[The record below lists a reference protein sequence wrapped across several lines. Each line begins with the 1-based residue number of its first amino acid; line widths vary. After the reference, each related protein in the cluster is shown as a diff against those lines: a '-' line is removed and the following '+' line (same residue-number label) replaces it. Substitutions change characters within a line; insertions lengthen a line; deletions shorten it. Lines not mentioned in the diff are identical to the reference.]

1 MQIACLEQLIAAARD
16 ASLARD
22 AADLLRDAYGA
33 LFTALDDTD
42 VRRALYAAS
51 HRDRALYALLD
62 TYATF
67 VPALLLPVERPA
79 SHTRRGGQATALSD
93 VRLVRW
99 ARTLPALV
107 VPEMVPGLCTHI
119 GDSSL
124 SCVPQFLHLAALVGA
139 GSRTTQLAAL
149 NHEIG
154 ARIAASL
161 GRLLAVN
168 YVYRLRQ
175 DPDARDTRAP
185 GEVPPFDPVASV
197 MLDQVYVRC
206 GQLGGV
212 PPSLF
217 AFLAHVVH
225 SVGADAVARL
235 KNGTDTGLA
244 AWEAAWRPT
253 LEALARLVG
262 LVHAVQ
268 WNDIFVPLLRP
279 LCHFATMDGVSDD
292 VSARIVRGL
301 VQLLLRWARAPHE
314 QAARDANDALFPWL
328 LELEEALLMDGDPS
342 LSIYHAALE
351 LHAASLTAR
360 GAEAVAALYPFPFY
374 ILASPPALHG
384 SIATLAPLCGMVE
397 ALRTQA
403 QAHAVPAAP
412 VNEMLLALVDLV
424 WSGRAYGSLLQH
436 GLAIDTHRAIDPQTV
451 AALKHACDARR
462 IVPFGLIGS
471 LSHSALLAAL
481 FEVYCNEHLLTGE
494 HAFVRAPITPSALR
508 PVRAHSLPAHM
519 QYTDIRIRFL
529 HWLAAR
535 GAPQVWQLLHATV
548 PSLHSVS

>member
-1 MQIACLEQLIAAARD
+1 M
-16 ASLARD
+16 
-22 AADLLRDAYGA
+22 
-33 LFTALDDTD
+33 
-42 VRRALYAAS
+42 
-51 HRDRALYALLD
+51 
-62 TYATF
+62 
-67 VPALLLPVERPA
+67 PALLLPVERPA

-107 VPEMVPGLCTHI
+107 LPEMVPGLCTHV

-168 YVYRLRQ
+168 HVYRLRQ
-175 DPDARDTRAP
+175 HPHARDARAP
-185 GEVPPFDPVASV
+185 GDVPPFDPVASV

-206 GQLGGV
+206 AQLGEV

-225 SVGADAVARL
+225 SAGADAVARL
-235 KNGTDTGLA
+235 KNGTDAGLA
-244 AWEAAWRPT
+244 AWEDAWRPT
-253 LEALARLVG
+253 LVALARLVG

-268 WNDIFVPLLRP
+268 WSDVFVPLLRP

-301 VQLLLRWARAPHE
+301 VQLLLHWSRRAPHDA
-314 QAARDANDALFPWL
+314 AARDAGDALFPWL

-342 LSIYHAALE
+342 LPIYHAALE
-351 LHAASLTAR
+351 LHAASLAAR
-360 GAEAVAALYPFPFY
+360 GADAVAALYPFPFY
-374 ILASPPALHG
+374 VLASPPALHG

-397 ALRTQA
+397 ALRGKA

-424 WSGRAYGSLLQH
+424 WSGRAFGSLLQH
-436 GLAIDTHRAIDPQTV
+436 GLAIDTHRAIDPQTI

-462 IVPFGLIGS
+462 VVPFVLVGS

-508 PVRAHSLPAHM
+508 PVRAHSLPAHV
-519 QYTDIRIRFL
+519 QYTDIRIQFL